1 MDKSKTSTRSNALIW
16 FGAGVSIA
24 EILTGISVA
33 PLGIVKGTLAIV
45 VGHIIGCILLF
56 LAGLIGGNTGKSAM
70 DTVKI
75 SFGEKGS
82 VLFSSLNIIQLVG
95 WTSIMI
101 VSGAAAANLVY
112 PAGQWVWDIVIGLLI
127 ALWLVAGTK
136 KLDKLNLV
144 AMSTL
149 FVFTLILCVVIFN
162 GDSSTYTSDN
172 SITFGAA
179 VELSVAMPLS
189 WLPLISDYTSR
200 AKKPVAAS
208 VVSSVAYFFT
218 SCWMYIIGMNAAIF
232 TGESDVALILLKAG
246 LGTVALII
254 VIFSTVTTT
263 FLDAFS
269 AGVSCKSI
277 CSNLNAKYCA
287 LIVTA
292 LGTVMAIFLNV
303 SAFESFLYFI
313 GSVFAPMIAIQIA
326 DYFILKKNY
335 ANRQFNWTGLA
346 IWLVGFV
353 LYRLFMGM
361 DTAVG
366 CTLPAML
373 AVGLLY
379 VIADKIRNKAGR

>member
-33 PLGIVKGTLAIV
+33 PLGIVKGTFAIV
-45 VGHIIGCILLF
+45 IGHIIGCILLF

-379 VIADKIRNKAGR
+379 VIADIIRNKAGR

>member
-1 MDKSKTSTRSNALIW
+1 MDKSKTSTRANALIW

-45 VGHIIGCILLF
+45 IGHIIGCILLF

-373 AVGLLY
+373 TVGLLY

>member
-45 VGHIIGCILLF
+45 IGHIIGCILLF

-112 PAGQWVWDIVIGLLI
+112 SAGQWVWDIVIGLLI

-379 VIADKIRNKAGR
+379 VITDKIRNKAGR

>member
-1 MDKSKTSTRSNALIW
+1 MDKNKTSTKSNALIW

-45 VGHIIGCILLF
+45 IGHVIGCILLF

-112 PAGQWVWDIVIGLLI
+112 PAGQWMWSIVIGILI
-127 ALWLVAGTK
+127 VLWILAGTK
-136 KLDKLNLV
+136 RLDKLNV
-144 AMSTL
+144 VTMSTL
-149 FVFTLILCVVIFN
+149 FVLTVILSVVIFN
-162 GDSSTYTSDN
+162 GDASTYTADN
-172 SITFGAA
+172 TISFGAA

-208 VVSSVAYFFT
+208 VASSVTYFFT

-246 LGTVALII
+246 LGVVALII

-269 AGVSCKSI
+269 AGISCKSI
-277 CSNLNAKYCA
+277 SSKLNEKYSA
-287 LIVTA
+287 LVVTV
-292 LGTVMAIFLNV
+292 LGTIMAIFLNV
-303 SAFESFLYFI
+303 NEFETFLYFI
-313 GSVFAPMIAIQIA
+313 GSVFAPMIAIQIT
-326 DYFILKKNY
+326 DYFILKKNS
-335 ANRQFNWTGLA
+335 ANRQFNWTSLA
-346 IWLVGFV
+346 IWVVGFV
-353 LYRLFMGM
+353 LYRLFMGI

-373 AVGLLY
+373 AVGLLC